1 MGDGPPGVTSIGQ
14 AIEERVRRD
23 QIAVPPYPAVALKLG
38 QVVRSKTASMA
49 DLLPV
54 LKSDQALSATLLRV
68 ANSSAYWR
76 GSAVASLN
84 VAVSRL
90 GLTEVHRLA
99 LAGSLSPTALTPGPL
114 AELRRH
120 DWIRALASAFLC
132 ERLARVRQLNTEDAF
147 VCGLLHEFGR
157 LVVISTLEKLLEER
171 PKEPARTAADWRT
184 LIDDFHLEVGMV
196 VAARWR
202 LPPAVEE
209 SMLRHHDDD
218 LGGCRYP
225 ESVRLVWA
233 ADAVVQ
239 RLDATPELGASEL
252 TAIPHLLDNDERK
265 AVSEVVPHLPAF
277 IAAFDEQVSS
287 PTAATPFVGPT
298 RVIPPPPNP
307 ELTSEFEIELDLEP
321 STAPHQVPPAPE
333 GTTEEAMVLE
343 EVEPAELA
351 PPRPQ
356 ILLKGNHPTL
366 YEVMAMSPTGLRIR
380 GERVL
385 QPNLLMEYELKVDP
399 PFQLWATVVRCE
411 ALAGGLQD
419 IELKPFALHGA
430 LAKRWYALTRE
441 S

>member
-1 MGDGPPGVTSIGQ
+1 MDSIGA

-23 QIAVPPYPAVALKLG
+23 QIAVPPYPAVALRLG
-38 QVVRSKTASMA
+38 QVLRSRSASIT

-99 LAGSLSPTALTPGPL
+99 LAGSLSAKALLPGPL

-132 ERLARVRQLNTEDAF
+132 ERLARVRQVSPEDAF

-157 LVVISTLEKLLEER
+157 LVVISTLETLLVER
-171 PKEPARTAADWRT
+171 PAEPPRTAAAWRT
-184 LIDDFHLEVGMV
+184 LVDEYHLEVGMV

-202 LPPAVEE
+202 LPPPVEE
-209 SMLRHHDDD
+209 CMLRHHDED

-233 ADAVVQ
+233 AAAVVQ
-239 RLDATPELGASEL
+239 RLDQSPGLGAAEL
-252 TAIPHLLDNDERK
+252 DAIPQLLDRDEQK
-265 AVSEVVPHLPAF
+265 AVAEVLPHLPAF

-287 PTAATPFVGPT
+287 PTAATPAVGPA
-298 RVIPPPPNP
+298 RVIPPPPDP
-307 ELTSEFEIELDLEP
+307 QLTRDLGVELDVEP
-321 STAPHQVPPAPE
+321 PMSVPAPAPPEPVDLTDEAVLIEEEAAPPPAPPE
-333 GTTEEAMVLE
+333 
-343 EVEPAELA
+343 
-351 PPRPQ
+351 PPRPK

-366 YEVMAMSPTGLRIR
+366 YDVMALSTTGLRIR
-380 GERVL
+380 GERAL
-385 QPNLLMEYELKVDP
+385 PPNLLMEYELKVEP
-399 PFQLWATVVRCE
+399 AFHLWATVVRCE
-411 ALAGGLQD
+411 MIEGGLQD
-419 IELKPFALHGA
+419 IELKPFALQGE
-430 LAKRWYALTRE
+430 LARRWYALVRGT
-441 S
+441 